1 MFGENPYEL
10 KNILKYWVRNNVSKE
25 QKEVM
30 KLLLGDGDL
39 NVIPTD
45 TVYVTIDK
53 EAVKKSCMLMATDSI
68 PDRMVISL
76 KGKRALYKGDL
87 MMLELIANC
96 NWTRPI
102 YVALTVGE
110 DNYMNLGDNFVQE
123 GLVNRITPFTTN
135 VPGAKNFDT
144 KRTYDRLMHKFRFG
158 GLETPGIYLDETVMR
173 MCWTHRKTF
182 VQLAMN
188 LVNEGDDKKAAE
200 VLAYLDKHIP
210 QYNVPINFWSGSL
223 DEARV
228 YAHLGQN
235 KKAMSMYKELF
246 KISYQYNQWYCSLE
260 DYRFLGSQ
268 RDILRHF
275 YIMQQTLVE
284 AEEIDSKWAQQQQLK
299 MSALLQLYRSK
310 GGSFGDEEE
319 GY

>member
-1 MFGENPYEL
+1 
-10 KNILKYWVRNNVSKE
+10 
-25 QKEVM
+25 
-30 KLLLGDGDL
+30 
-39 NVIPTD
+39 
-45 TVYVTIDK
+45 
-53 EAVKKSCMLMATDSI
+53 MATVSS

-135 VPGAKNFDT
+135 APGAKNFDT

-173 MCWTHRKTF
+173 MCWTHRRTF
-182 VQLAMN
+182 VNLAMN
-188 LVNEGDDKKAAE
+188 LVNEGDNKRAAE
-200 VLAYLDKHIP
+200 VLAYADKHIP
-210 QYNVPINFWSGSL
+210 EYNVPASYWSGSL

-228 YAHLGQN
+228 YAHLGQ
-235 KKAMSMYKELF
+235 KQKAMSLF
-246 KISYQYNQWYCSLE
+246 KKLFENSYQYARWYCNLE
-260 DYRFLGSQ
+260 DFRFASAQ
-268 RDILRHF
+268 RETMQNFLV
-275 YIMQQTLVE
+275 MQQSLVE
-284 AEEIDSKWAQQQQLK
+284 AESLDSKWARQNQVR
-299 MSALLQLYRSK
+299 MNALLQLYRSK
-310 GGSFGDEEE
+310 GGSFGDEEGGIRNE
-319 GY
+319 ELEDDYRATRNVFALALPQGDLENGPS

>member
-1 MFGENPYEL
+1 
-10 KNILKYWVRNNVSKE
+10 
-25 QKEVM
+25 
-30 KLLLGDGDL
+30 
-39 NVIPTD
+39 
-45 TVYVTIDK
+45 
-53 EAVKKSCMLMATDSI
+53 
-68 PDRMVISL
+68 
-76 KGKRALYKGDL
+76 
-87 MMLELIANC
+87 
-96 NWTRPI
+96 
-102 YVALTVGE
+102 
-110 DNYMNLGDNFVQE
+110 
-123 GLVNRITPFTTN
+123 
-135 VPGAKNFDT
+135 
-144 KRTYDRLMHKFRFG
+144 
-158 GLETPGIYLDETVMR
+158 MR

-210 QYNVPINFWSGSL
+210 EYNVPINFWSGSL

-284 AEEIDSKWAQQQQLK
+284 AEEIDSKWAQQQQLN
-299 MSALLQLYRSK
+299 MSSLLQLYRSK